1 MAADEQP
8 RRALPTEPLEC
19 RQNAEAALVECKPP
33 EAIAWA
39 LLAVTGQLTQLINLQ
54 RRR

>member
-1 MAADEQP
+1 MAGDEQRGP
-8 RRALPTEPLEC
+8 LPTEPLTC
-19 RQNAEAALVECKPP
+19 RQNAEAQLSAGATP

-39 LLAVTGQLTQLINLQ
+39 LLAISGQLAQLINQQ